1 MAQQIYRNQQ
11 GTGRAITLGQQD
23 MSGLE
28 FYLKTKMGMGEAA
41 AKSAT
46 EAATAKAKKVSESL
60 TKMGD
65 INFDGWYRHE
75 EEMQP
80 LVDGLYQ
87 AGTNLINSGIDPWT
101 ATTPDAIQF
110 RKDAAYLKR
119 LGEYSKQLKG
129 EWEKYHNEYNDK
141 DNKFRVEDKMAL
153 VEYFE
158 QPLSKHVAGLKK
170 PFLRVNNPEMHL
182 AGLAKSFL
190 EGVQKGEGDVATN
203 RNAII
208 EGWLIT
214 PGATAAAKTE
224 LINLAQNDQAK
235 YQELQSEAV
244 NSGKDIVDLYMTK
257 YIDAYIIEPNFNIAT
272 KVDEMI
278 NVEATKKASTNAEG
292 GSSSSVTYDRKS
304 FPTTA
309 KRILSG
315 DARLRSEFVKN
326 FGGTSYTP
334 EIEQK
339 AIDYIVGQMN
349 DKYKDEKESK
359 ANPIKEDKGGMSDSE
374 FDANFNTWHRDF
386 LAGKKEAASFV
397 EGSKTVDN
405 TGVEATAVSIDSRWK
420 GIEAQIRILRANR
433 SGHLTSSDL
442 ERLAKLE
449 ATLRGQFLF
458 TNGTTK
464 DGFVKVPKLEDIE
477 IFYETD
483 SKGHKVFNMTRY
495 VDAMQRQNTKNI
507 VRGGTIDSE
516 QARNIYE
523 AAVRANKHAYKSGSM
538 TPTPTKT
545 SSGTVGKRPPKPTGK

>member
-1 MAQQIYRNQQ
+1 MAQIYRNQQ
-11 GTGRAITLGQQD
+11 GTGRATTLGQQD

-87 AGTNLINSGIDPWT
+87 AGIDLINKGIDPWT
-101 ATTPDAIQF
+101 ATTPESTQF
-110 RKDAAYLKR
+110 RKDANYLKR
-119 LGEYSKQLKG
+119 LGEYSKQLK
-129 EWEKYHNEYNDK
+129 EDWKNDQVNINDK
-141 DNKFRVEDKMAL
+141 DNKFNISDKMSF
-153 VEYFE
+153 VEYYE
-158 QPLSKHVAGLKK
+158 QKLSKHVAGLEK

-304 FPTTA
+304 FPATA

-334 EIEQK
+334 EIEKK